1 MGLAIAYL
9 AQGKVRIKVGSEG
22 ARTIESPYGTS
33 IHDRSVRSQQRHSW
47 KQEGDG
53 LIAGPVLWGKSAAGS
68 GPMPVVATSL
78 SRGTASGQLLYS
90 LSSGSLCAL
99 CESDNLGTEE
109 RRLWNDNRRRIQHI
123 QACTETG
130 NIACSIQHDNGTAN
144 IGIMVRGESGFAEV
158 TEGDSVDTAP
168 RWIKGEGRSLVY
180 QSAGIGRNRE
190 GHFLA
195 LGPFS
200 IHRVN
205 IDTAEM
211 ETLAENNRQDFLAP
225 QIAEDGSLYYICRP
239 HNEHLKARP
248 LGALKD
254 TLLLPFRLLFAMLQ
268 FLNFFSMRYTGR
280 KLSTPKGSP
289 HRDVNLKQ
297 MMIWGNLVQAQQ
309 AAGQDEAVDLV
320 PSSWQLIR
328 RKQDGS
334 ASTLA
339 RGVLAFDIGEDG
351 AIAYTNGNA
360 IFLIHP
366 DGRKEKVVTEGMI
379 EQVVFVPTAS

>member
-1 MGLAIAYL
+1 MGMAIAYL
-9 AQGKVRIKVGSEG
+9 AQGKVRIKTGSDG
-22 ARTIESPYGTS
+22 PRTVESPYATS
-33 IHDRSVRSQQRHSW
+33 IHDWSVRSQQRHSW

-53 LIAGPVLWGKSAAGS
+53 MIAGPILWGKSSATS
-68 GPMPVVATSL
+68 GPAPVVATSL
-78 SRGTASGQLLYS
+78 SRGAAPGQLLYS

-99 CESDNLGTEE
+99 CETDNLGAEE

-123 QACTETG
+123 HACPVTG

-144 IGIMVRGESGFAEV
+144 IGVMVRGESGFAEV

-168 RWIKGEGRSLVY
+168 RWVKGGGRKLVY

-200 IHRVN
+200 IHQMN

-211 ETLAENNRQDFLAP
+211 EILAEDSHLDFLSP
-225 QIAEDGSLYYICRP
+225 QITADDSVYYIRRP
-239 HNEHLKARP
+239 HNEHLKVRP
-248 LGALKD
+248 LRALMD

-268 FLNFFSMRYTGR
+268 FLNFFSMRYTGK

-289 HRDVNLKQ
+289 HRDANLKQ
-297 MMIWGNLVQAQQ
+297 MMIWGNLIQAQQ

-320 PSSWQLIR
+320 PSSWQLIQ
-328 RKQDGS
+328 RKRTAPKPSLPEASSRSMLVTTAQLHIPTETRS
-334 ASTLA
+334 FRSTLTDE
-339 RGVLAFDIGEDG
+339 RRECS
-351 AIAYTNGNA
+351 
-360 IFLIHP
+360 P
-366 DGRKEKVVTEGMI
+366 R
-379 EQVVFVPTAS
+379 Q